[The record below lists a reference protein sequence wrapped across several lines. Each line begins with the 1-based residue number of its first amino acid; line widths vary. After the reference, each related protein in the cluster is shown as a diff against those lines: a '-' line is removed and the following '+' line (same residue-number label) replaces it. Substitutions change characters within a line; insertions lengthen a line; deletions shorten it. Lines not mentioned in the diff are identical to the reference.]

1 MGGCLIIS
9 LSLVGCRAVDDV
21 ILCGSDWWLRSG
33 ACQIFVFLT
42 NNVLLHGQESG

>member
-21 ILCGSDWWLRSG
+21 ILCGSDWRG
-33 ACQIFVFLT
+33 ACQNFVFLT